1 MLKDMRKKKEE
12 YITGE
17 KLNSGVETE
26 DKDKKRSQSSQ
37 EMDMTKGAK
46 ILQKEDENNKTQGS
60 VDTFIPQ

>member
-12 YITGE
+12 DITGE

-26 DKDKKRSQSSQ
+26 EKDKKRSQSSQ